1 MGASGQGDV
10 KRRPR
15 TEGPGSHMATGV
27 TRKMAGWG
35 LMRMTISQ
43 GLKSSIHKK
52 QVGVS
57 DVLDEKR

>member
-1 MGASGQGDV
+1 
-10 KRRPR
+10 
-15 TEGPGSHMATGV
+15 MATGV
-27 TRKMAGWG
+27 TRKMAGRG